1 MEKEKKIIHIMYGGL
16 GDNLQYSTLPEKFVE
31 KGFDVY
37 ISDKSEWRNQE
48 IYDLVWA
55 LNPYVKGLS
64 SDIPNSG
71 SVKRYISISDDF
83 SIIEDWEAIHK
94 LKPTNKYPKIYYQP
108 RFVEAY
114 ADKTFIDLHYSS
126 TYYDENKLNKL
137 VNEIPGDDIV
147 KILFSSAVA
156 SKKCDCRRFKK
167 SIIINSIFDYCDLIY
182 SCKKLHTL
190 FTGNSVLASAII
202 QDGEKKCECIVNQ
215 HYFDTKNYI
224 FDNINYTIC

>member
-1 MEKEKKIIHIMYGGL
+1 MERQKKIIHIMYGGL
-16 GDNLQYSTLPEKFVE
+16 GDNLQYSTLPKKFVE

-37 ISDKSEWRNQE
+37 IADNSQWRNQE

-71 SVKRYISISDDF
+71 SVKKYLSISDDF
-83 SIIEDWEAIHK
+83 SVVENWEAIHA

-108 RFVEAY
+108 KFIEAY
-114 ADKTFIDLHYSS
+114 ANKTFIDLHYSS
-126 TYYDENKLNKL
+126 TYYDKEKLNKL
-137 VNEIPGDDIV
+137 VNEIIDEDI
-147 KILFSSAVA
+147 IEITFA
-156 SKKCDCRRFKK
+156 SKVATKRGTDIQFKNK
-167 SIIINSIFDYCDLIY
+167 IVINSIFDYCDLIF
-182 SCKKLHTL
+182 SCKKLYTL

-202 QDGEKKCECIVNQ
+202 QDGEKKCDCIVNE
-215 HYFDTKNYI
+215 HYFNSKIYI